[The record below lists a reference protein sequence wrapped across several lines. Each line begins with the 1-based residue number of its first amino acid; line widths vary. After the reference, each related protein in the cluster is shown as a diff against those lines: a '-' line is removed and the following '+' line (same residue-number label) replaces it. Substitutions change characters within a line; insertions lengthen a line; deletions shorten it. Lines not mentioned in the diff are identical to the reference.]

1 MRGAS
6 AIEGDGQLG
15 HTGPMLIIS
24 GTVTFDPDDLQA
36 LLPAALTMVEE
47 SRKEDGCIEYEFAEV
62 LGTPGVI
69 RIWEIWESGEHLK
82 AHGAS
87 AHMLDWREALGAVNP
102 LGRGLN
108 RYEGDFEISP
118 LN

>member
-1 MRGAS
+1 MFQS
-6 AIEGDGQLG
+6 
-15 HTGPMLIIS
+15 
-24 GTVTFDPDDLQA
+24 TVTTLALAATLGGARGDDP
-36 LLPAALTMVEE
+36 
-47 SRKEDGCIEYEFAEV
+47 IEYEFAEV

-87 AHMLDWREALGAVNP
+87 AHMPDWREALGAVNP